1 MYKGFHGFKLLQIDG
16 AGVNEISTKVDIRF
30 ALNMIKTLSAEV
42 LEHAYRNEN
51 RGAYDRLLAPK
62 IIDS

>member
-16 AGVNEISTKVDIRF
+16 AGVNGSMRSAPRWDIRTMRHF
-30 ALNMIKTLSAEV
+30 VTLAQ
-42 LEHAYRNEN
+42 YRKEN